1 MPTITLTGGNTDRI
15 PARIGRKGLVVIM
28 NNAGPAVYAGES
40 PIGANDG
47 ISFTQG
53 VPVSFFS
60 PDNKVFA
67 APLPVKGT
75 IGVVLTYTEF
85 L

>member
-1 MPTITLTGGNTDRI
+1 MPFYTLTGGNTDKI
-15 PARIGRKGLVVIM
+15 PGRIGRKGLVVIM
-28 NNAGPAVYAGES
+28 NTAGPAVYAGET
-40 PIGANDG
+40 PIGANEG

-75 IGVVLTYTEF
+75 IGVQLYYTEF